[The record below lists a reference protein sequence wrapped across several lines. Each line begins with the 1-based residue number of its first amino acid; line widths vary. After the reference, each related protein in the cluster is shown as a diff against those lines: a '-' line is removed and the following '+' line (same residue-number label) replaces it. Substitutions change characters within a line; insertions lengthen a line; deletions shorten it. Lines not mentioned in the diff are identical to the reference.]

1 VERWPVDI
9 FFRGTERFKLLRCLG
24 EGGMGVVY
32 EALDREHDLR
42 VALKTLRSVSPGDVV
57 QLKNE
62 FRALRDIE
70 HPNLVSLDNLHEH
83 GGHWFFTMEL
93 VEGCD
98 FLTWVRMPGYSPE
111 NDTIPPGIAGYDE
124 ARLRAAFHQLAQ
136 ALCAIH
142 GAGKVHRDIKPS
154 NVRVTDEGR
163 VVLLDFGLV
172 VDLASEDSDSAARL
186 VGTSLYMAPEQAAA
200 SSRPGPEADWYSF
213 GVMLYE
219 ALCGQLPFQGPSLGV
234 LLQKQT
240 QVPRAPS
247 TLVPATPAYLN
258 ALCMQ
263 LLSVSPAG
271 RPSPV
276 EVLRCFAPPG
286 QASRPPVEAARPAAA
301 SSSFGPR
308 QPFVGRDVELARLAG
323 AFEQTRQGR
332 QASVVV
338 RGPSGVGKSA
348 LTREF
353 TTTLRADFPEAL
365 ILTGRCYDRE
375 SVPYKAFD
383 GAIDALSRFLR
394 RLEPAEAARILG
406 RDAGLVGR
414 LFPAFAL
421 LPAVRRAEL
430 ADHDVP
436 NPQELRQRAFVALRA
451 MLARAAE
458 SRPVVLVVDDF
469 QWVDGDSVA
478 LLDELFRR
486 PDAPPLLLLM
496 TMRAVE
502 VAGVPADAT
511 RIDLGCLSESE
522 ARELVA
528 QLARRFATSADT
540 SALAREADGHPMF
553 IQELVQHLAQVGE
566 TAGVARLED
575 ALLSRLARLDRGA
588 RRLLEILALAGG
600 PIALRVA
607 ALAASLSPAEAA
619 RGIAVLRVA
628 VLTRSS
634 GVHGDERV
642 EVYHDRIRE
651 AVLSRLDEDT
661 RRALHG
667 RLAGALEAVDARLA
681 DPHALLA
688 HLEAAGLTQ
697 RAAAQAERAAQLAS
711 QALAFDR
718 AAMLYRTA
726 LRLGSHDGE
735 ARHRIQVSL
744 GDALSHD
751 GRCAEAAEAF
761 FAAAEVALQVASRLE
776 CRRRAAEQ
784 LLWSGHVDRGLEEL
798 RAVLAE
804 MKLALPGTPR
814 AALYE
819 LFKVRTWLHLRG
831 LGWTPRDKSQ
841 ISHQDLEQL
850 ELHRAIGQGLCFADT
865 VRGFVFH
872 ARGLVLALRAGE
884 PAHVARALMM
894 EAVFEGTDGVG
905 RVPRA
910 RKLIAQGSEIADRTQ
925 DPYLLGYALVA
936 GGVVEFFANRF
947 AEAASKIEAGEHLF
961 MDRTTGTAWEIDH
974 ARIFLLHCYLQM
986 GRFVELGTCLE
997 SYLSEAMR
1005 RGDRFAA
1012 TTMARS
1018 FNFMWLLRD
1027 DPARARRELD
1037 ECDWSAPETGFMHL
1051 QHWFEIRALTELD
1064 LYEQRDATARGP
1076 ALAAVSR
1083 SLLMR
1088 PQPVRI
1094 DFTWLCGRV
1103 ALSGP
1108 NPDRAAAARAARRLA
1123 GEGIVSASVWALL
1136 LRAGL
1141 AAGSGKVESAVDLL
1155 KKTLEL
1161 SLSGDMA
1168 MCAALARRR
1177 LGELLGGDEGRA
1189 LVAQADGWLASQG
1202 IVRPERV
1209 SRLFAPGFP
1218 EP

>member
-70 HPNLVSLDNLHEH
+70 HPNLVGLDNLHEH

-98 FLTWVRMPGYSPE
+98 FLTWVRMPAMQAD
-111 NDTIPPGIAGYDE
+111 NDSIPPGIAGYDE
-124 ARLRAAFHQLAQ
+124 PRLRSAFHQLAQ

-154 NVRVTDEGR
+154 NVRVTEEGR

-200 SSRPGPEADWYSF
+200 NSRLGPEADWYAF

-240 QVPRAPS
+240 QEPRPPS
-247 TLVPATPAYLN
+247 ALVPATPPDLDS
-258 ALCMQ
+258 LCSQ
-263 LLSVSPAG
+263 LLSSSPAK
-271 RPSPV
+271 RPSAA

-286 QASRPPVEAARPAAA
+286 HPSRPPVEPTRPAP
-301 SSSFGPR
+301 SSSYGPR
-308 QPFVGRDVELARLAG
+308 QPFVGRGAELNALAE
-323 AFEQTRQGR
+323 AFERTRKGR
-332 QASVVV
+332 LASVVV
-338 RGPSGVGKSA
+338 RGLSGVGKSA
-348 LTREF
+348 LAREF
-353 TTTLRADFPEAL
+353 TTTLRAEFPESL
-365 ILTGRCYDRE
+365 VLNGRCYDRE

-430 ADHDVP
+430 VEHDVP
-436 NPQELRQRAFVALRA
+436 NPQELRQRAFTALRA

-458 SRPVVLVVDDF
+458 SRPVVLVIDDF
-469 QWVDGDSVA
+469 QWIDADSVA
-478 LLDELFRR
+478 LLDELLRR
-486 PDAPPLLLLM
+486 PDAPPLLVLA
-496 TMRAVE
+496 TMRPVE
-502 VAGVPADAT
+502 VAGVPADAVVLE
-511 RIDLGCLSESE
+511 LGGLSEAES
-522 ARELVA
+522 RELVA
-528 QLARRFATSADT
+528 QLARRFSMTADP

-575 ALLSRLARLDRGA
+575 ALLSRIARLDRGA
-588 RRLLEILALAGG
+588 RRLLDVLALSGG
-600 PIALRVA
+600 PVSLRVA
-607 ALAASLSPAEAA
+607 ALAATLSPAEAA

-651 AVLSRLDEDT
+651 AVLSRLDPDMRT
-661 RRALHG
+661 MLHG
-667 RLAGALEAVDARLA
+667 RLADALEAVDARLA
-681 DPHALLA
+681 DPHALLT
-688 HLEAAGLTQ
+688 HLEAAGQTQ
-697 RAAAQAERAAQLAS
+697 RAAAHAERAAQLAS

-726 LRLGSHDGE
+726 LELGSHDAE
-735 ARHRIQVSL
+735 TRHRIQVSL

-751 GRCAEAAEAF
+751 GRCAEAADAF
-761 FAAAEVALQVASRLE
+761 FAAAEVAPQVASRLE

-804 MKLALPGTPR
+804 MKLALPRTPR

-865 VRGFVFH
+865 VRGFLFH

-884 PAHVARALMM
+884 PTHVARALVM
-894 EAVFEGTDGVG
+894 EAVFEATDGQ
-905 RVPRA
+905 RRIPRA
-910 RKLIAQGSEIADRTQ
+910 EKLIAQGREIAERTQ
-925 DPYLLGYALVA
+925 DPYLDAYALVS
-936 GGVVEFFANRF
+936 GGVVDFFANRF
-947 AEAASKIEAGEHLF
+947 AQGASKMEAGERLF
-961 MDRTTGTAWEIDH
+961 LDRTTGTAWEINH

-986 GRFVELGTCLE
+986 GRFVELGARLE
-997 SYLSEAMR
+997 SYLGEALR

-1027 DPARARRELD
+1027 DAAGARRALG
-1037 ECDWSAPETGFMHL
+1037 ECAWSAPETGFMHL
-1051 QHWFEIRALTELD
+1051 QHWFEIRAFSELD
-1064 LYEQRDATARGP
+1064 LYDGRPTTRG
-1076 ALAAVSR
+1076 ADLEAVSR
-1083 SLLMR
+1083 SLLVR

-1103 ALSGP
+1103 ALSGSQ
-1108 NPDRAAAARAARRLA
+1108 PDRSAAARAARRLA
-1123 GEGIVSASVWALL
+1123 GEGLPSARVWSQL
-1136 LRAGL
+1136 LRAAL
-1141 AAGSGKVESAVDLL
+1141 AASEGKQERAVTLL
-1155 KKTLEL
+1155 REAMTGAEAA
-1161 SLSGDMA
+1161 DMA
-1168 MCAALARRR
+1168 LCAAMARRR
-1177 LGELLGGDEGRA
+1177 LGALLGGDEGRV
-1189 LVAQADGWLASQG
+1189 LVAEADRWIASQG
-1202 IVRPERV
+1202 IVDTERTMK
-1209 SRLFAPGFP
+1209 LFVPGFP
-1218 EP
+1218 DV